1 MDRWAQKESHT
12 YFTTKIEDFGP
23 PGHHDLPASQPW
35 STLGIGG
42 SAQKTKAMHYCPY
55 ASRPISIVQGT
66 ATTNPPSTICT
77 PKNKPFYQEIGRE
90 QYPAVLETCLPE
102 CSSQQERN
110 NAEAPEHDIAFLY
123 TWKPRQNTRL
133 LGNTCKSRRKRSRIA
148 ESKRVIKNR
157 AKDSTIDSS

>member
-1 MDRWAQKESHT
+1 MGAEGIAHIFHYENWRLWATRTSRLT
-12 YFTTKIEDFGP
+12 SP
-23 PGHHDLPASQPW
+23 
-35 STLGIGG
+35 LGIGG
-42 SAQKTKAMHYCPY
+42 SAHKTKAMHYCPY
-55 ASRPISIVQGT
+55 ASRPISIIQGT

-133 LGNTCKSRRKRSRIA
+133 LGNTCKSRRKR
-148 ESKRVIKNR
+148 VIKNR
-157 AKDSTIDSS
+157 TKDSTIDSS